1 MHKHLFHERWSRTRD
16 KYSKARINKT
26 FSSHFKQPYNTDR
39 VTGKQCSW
47 IAIRLPALLVEG
59 IPQAPMNAEFHSAA
73 ARPLDAFIR
82 LRIAPNMTFEGSVP
96 LTAKKNREANLL
108 PAFLAGFSLF
118 FSPLDPT
125 GKQTLTG
132 KEIVSGC
139 DDGTF

>member
-1 MHKHLFHERWSRTRD
+1 MGTLIKLS
-16 KYSKARINKT
+16 T
-26 FSSHFKQPYNTDR
+26 FQGQTHCS
-39 VTGKQCSW
+39 KQCPW

>member
-1 MHKHLFHERWSRTRD
+1 M
-16 KYSKARINKT
+16 
-26 FSSHFKQPYNTDR
+26 YNSITR
-39 VTGKQCSW
+39 VTEEGNTYQKVYNYKIDRQARQIGKQCSW

>member
-1 MHKHLFHERWSRTRD
+1 M
-16 KYSKARINKT
+16 KARPNADGKST
-26 FSSHFKQPYNTDR
+26 LGLCYLAEFVAETGE
-39 VTGKQCSW
+39 TGKQCSW